1 MLNLTNL
8 IERFKKIFDIKK
20 ISQYFKNENATS
32 ENLNTFMRKKQNVW
46 GCVVIVTMLLIV
58 FVLHDLSKGKKHHI
72 IQQPLSENKTTGD
85 KVPDGV
91 LSDDFTQKNNLSAL
105 EEQQQ
110 QIDQLGKHVETLSSE
125 FTKKNNDASET
136 NAVTA
141 TKDTTSN
148 DLVSK
153 APFDSDGKTPVSSGL
168 IAQNGSQNSYPMGMQ
183 TQDHSF
189 NKITFHYASSAQNR
203 INTDV
208 FPQRTHSSSNNVIT
222 SKTPKTWVP
231 AGT

>member
-20 ISQYFKNENATS
+20 ISQYFKNENAPS
-32 ENLNTFMRKKQNVW
+32 ESLNTFMRKKQNVW

-58 FVLHDLSKGKKHHI
+58 FVLHDLSKANKHPI
-72 IQQPLSENKTTGD
+72 AQPISENKTTSD

-125 FTKKNNDASET
+125 FKKKNNDASEANTT
-136 NAVTA
+136 NA
-141 TKDTTSN
+141 TKETTSN
-148 DLVSK
+148 NLVSK
-153 APFDSDGKTPVSSGL
+153 
-168 IAQNGSQNSYPMGMQ
+168 I
-183 TQDHSF
+183 
-189 NKITFHYASSAQNR
+189 
-203 INTDV
+203 
-208 FPQRTHSSSNNVIT
+208 
-222 SKTPKTWVP
+222 
-231 AGT
+231 